1 MPDQHDIPAEAALPH
16 WRAPSGRSHA
26 VPARRPGAPITA
38 PRPRIERPSARRVA
52 PVTVLVPAYNEGASV
67 ADTIRSIQ
75 AQTLPVAEIIVIDDC
90 STDATA
96 AIARALGA
104 TVLQPP
110 SNTGSKAGAQN
121 FALGYVDTPFTM
133 AIDADTSLAP
143 DAIEKLMHALDDP
156 AVAAACGFVIP
167 RHVRTIWERGRYVEY
182 LFAFSFYKQVQ
193 DFYGK
198 PLIASGCFSVYRTD
212 ALRAHGGW
220 ATRTLA
226 EDMDLT
232 WSFYQSGLGVRFV
245 PGAVCYPIEPHDYE
259 FLGKQLKR
267 WSHGFVQNVQL
278 HWRGLVH
285 VPYLRSAVAVSLWD
299 ATLAAAVYLLVLPV
313 LAIALRNPWLLLGYV
328 IDAPAI
334 AVPVLAGAIPRGEA
348 GKALA
353 SIPAFLVLR
362 TVNAL
367 FFLRAV
373 WSEVVLRRSFHVYE
387 KGH

>member
-1 MPDQHDIPAEAALPH
+1 M
-16 WRAPSGRSHA
+16 
-26 VPARRPGAPITA
+26 
-38 PRPRIERPSARRVA
+38 
-52 PVTVLVPAYNEGASV
+52 TVLVPAYNEGASV

-75 AQTLPVAEIIVIDDC
+75 AQTRPVAEIIVIDDC
-90 STDATA
+90 STDDTA
-96 AIARALGA
+96 AVARALG
-104 TVLQPP
+104 VRVMRP
-110 SNTGSKAGAQN
+110 SVNTGSKAGAQN
-121 FALGYVDTPFTM
+121 FALGHVTTPFTL

-143 DAIEKLMHALDDP
+143 DAIERLMGALDDS

-182 LFAFSFYKQVQ
+182 LFAFTFYKQVQ

-212 ALRAHGGW
+212 VLKAHGGW
-220 ATRTLA
+220 STRTLA

-232 WSFYQSGLGVRFV
+232 WSFYQSKLHVRFV
-245 PGAVCYPIEPHDYE
+245 PEAVCYPIEPHDYE

-285 VPYLRSAVAVSLWD
+285 VPFLRSAVAVSLWD
-299 ATLAAAVYLLVLPV
+299 ATLAAIVYLFLLPA

-334 AVPVLAGAIPRGEA
+334 AVPVLAGAIKRGEA
-348 GKALA
+348 RKALA

-362 TVNAL
+362 TVNAI

-373 WSEVVLRRSFHVYE
+373 FAELVLRKSFRVYE